1 MMNIVALSKE
11 KGSSYT
17 EHSSVVT
24 LDSASILKIAISRE
38 DIKSFS
44 RVNND
49 LIVELNDHEKIT
61 IKNFFTVGAN
71 GQHSDLVLEDPHDGT
86 LWWLENPGTD
96 AAAYTSIDSLAEVGT
111 QTTANEHIGA
121 WTIAGAALLGIG
133 AMLLGASKSDHRHSD
148 NDDSDSES
156 GSKTTTTTGNTVVNG
171 ETGDTTA
178 PTEPS
183 GIQLSDD
190 GKTISGKGEVG
201 STVTVKD
208 AEGNT
213 LGSATV
219 GSDGTF
225 SVTLPT
231 AQTNGQTLSV
241 TSTDAAGN
249 TSSAATISAP
259 DTTVPAEPSGVQL
272 SDDGKTISGKGEVG
286 STVTV
291 TDASG
296 KALGTGT
303 VGADGTFSVT
313 LTTPQTNGQTLS
325 VVSTDTAGNASDPA
339 SVTAKDTTAL
349 ATPTDVV
356 VSDDGVTVTG
366 KAEAGSTVA
375 IKDAAGTT
383 LGSATT
389 AADGTFS
396 VTLSTAQT
404 NGQVLSVAASDKA
417 GNTSIATSVTAKDTT
432 APAAPTDVLLSDD
445 GVTVTGKGEIGSIIT
460 VTNINGKALG
470 TGKVDSDGTF
480 SVTLDA
486 AQTNGQTLSVAASDT
501 TGNTSET
508 VSVTAKD
515 TTAPNE
521 PTDLVIDD
529 SSLMLSGKGE
539 EGTTVKVYDSN
550 GNVVASGTVNDDG
563 TFEVK
568 LPEGLSINQDLSV
581 TLTDSS
587 NNESD
592 KGIVTYSDNSG
603 SGTDDQLIANA
614 DTHTATVTA
623 VQDNLTGTS
632 GNIVQAVGLTALS
645 VVDISLFSSNTFDF
659 TVSNNT
665 SEDVTLDVSGSVALS
680 AVAGLTS
687 LLSLLGLNNFS
698 ADLSVINT
706 STGEVVQTLSNAI
719 SINAGLVNL
728 TYSGS
733 VYIQGLTSGTYT
745 VAVSS
750 ANSSSVVGRLLSLLV
765 SANVGTVLSV
775 DITDSVQ
782 YVFGETSGNVLSSD
796 TAGDVADTGTSIHV
810 TSVVATSVDGSSA
823 VTVASSGTTTI
834 TGEYGVL
841 TIAAD
846 GSYSYQP
853 TSGNS
858 DIGKSDVFTYT
869 ITNASGQ
876 TATATLTLT
885 IEGTHST
892 AVADVVSLSDTT
904 VLAAGSSLTYT
915 TDTLVNGVTVAKN
928 AVVTNSVSQSITVAS
943 GTTLDDASLVLK
955 FTAANSILNLSTTV
969 VSGTLTILNV
979 TTGESESLTL
989 SNASLLLGTSTS
1001 QTISLSD
1008 MGLAELT
1015 EGNYTITLAYSAT
1028 NKSALLG
1035 GAALTITSSL
1045 SGTSVDTTHHYT
1057 VSETTSGNILDGTDS
1072 DSVADTFGIQY
1083 QSFTMTGNNASGT
1096 SVSYTVS
1103 GGDKS
1108 ITDSSG
1114 STVSG
1119 DTATLYGK
1127 YGTLVIS
1134 NEGSYTYTL
1143 KAGIDTSTITTKET
1157 FSYSLNDS
1165 DGTSSTAKLTID
1177 LHPVITGSANADT
1190 IASTAYDDTFTTG
1203 SGADTVVY
1211 KLLADDNTGGNGN
1224 DTWTDFSAAQGDH
1237 IDVSA
1242 LLVGWDG
1249 KSSSLGNYISVSHTD
1264 NNTVVSIDRDGT
1276 GSHYSSATLVT
1287 LENANVTLDELI
1299 DHNSSS

>member
-1 MMNIVALSKE
+1 VRRVRCVYEISDDGATVTGKAE
-11 KGSSYT
+11 AGSTVTIKDADGNTLGSAT
-17 EHSSVVT
+17 AGSDGTFSVT
-24 LDSASILKIAISRE
+24 LTTAQ
-38 DIKSFS
+38 
-44 RVNND
+44 
-49 LIVELNDHEKIT
+49 T
-61 IKNFFTVGAN
+61 N
-71 GQHSDLVLEDPHDGT
+71 GET
-86 LWWLENPGTD
+86 LTLTATD
-96 AAAYTSIDSLAEVGT
+96 AAKNTSAEAT
-111 QTTANEHIGA
+111 TTAP
-121 WTIAGAALLGIG
+121 
-133 AMLLGASKSDHRHSD
+133 
-148 NDDSDSES
+148 
-156 GSKTTTTTGNTVVNG
+156 
-171 ETGDTTA
+171 DTTA
-178 PTEPS
+178 PAAPTDVTV
-183 GIQLSDD
+183 SDD
-190 GKTISGKGEVG
+190 GDTVTGKAEAG
-201 STVTVKD
+201 STVTIKD
-208 AEGNT
+208 ADGNT

-241 TSTDAAGN
+241 TATDAVGN
-249 TSSAATISAP
+249 TSAAATITAP
-259 DTTVPAEPSGVQL
+259 DTTAPAEP
-272 SDDGKTISGKGEVG
+272 
-286 STVTV
+286 
-291 TDASG
+291 TDVAVS
-296 KALGTGT
+296 
-303 VGADGTFSVT
+303 ADG
-313 LTTPQTNGQTLS
+313 
-325 VVSTDTAGNASDPA
+325 D
-339 SVTAKDTTAL
+339 
-349 ATPTDVV
+349 
-356 VSDDGVTVTG
+356 TVTG
-366 KAEAGSTVA
+366 KAEAGSTVT
-375 IKDAAGTT
+375 IKDADGNT
-383 LGSATT
+383 LGSATVGS
-389 AADGTFS
+389 DGTFS
-396 VTLSTAQT
+396 VTLTTAQTNGETLSATATDTAGNTSAATTTSAPDTTAPAVPSDVQLSDYGITVTGKGDVGSIVTVKDAEGNTLGNATVGSDGTFSVTLTTAQT
-404 NGQVLSVAASDKA
+404 NGQVLSVAASDTA
-417 GNTSIATSVTAKDTT
+417 GNTSIAISITAQDTT
-432 APAAPTDVLLSDD
+432 APVAPTDVVLSDD
-445 GVTVTGKGEIGSIIT
+445 GVTVTGKGEVGSIIT
-460 VTNINGKALG
+460 VTNANGKALG

-486 AQTNGQTLSVAASDT
+486 AQTNGQTISVVASDT
-501 TGNTSET
+501 SGNTSEA

-529 SSLMLSGKGE
+529 STLTLSGKGE

-550 GNVVASGTVNDDG
+550 GNVVATGTVNDDG

-568 LPEGLSINQDLSV
+568 LPEGLSVNQDLSV

-592 KGIVTYSDNSG
+592 KGTITYSDNSG

-632 GNIVQAVGLTALS
+632 GNIVQAIGLTALS
-645 VVDISLFSSNTFDF
+645 VVDVSLFSSNTFKF
-659 TVSNNT
+659 RVSDNT

-687 LLSLLGLNNFS
+687 LLTLLGLNSFS
-698 ADLSVINT
+698 ADLSVIDT

-719 SINAGLVNL
+719 TINSGLVNL

-782 YVFGETSGNVLSSD
+782 YVFGDTSGNVLSSD

-810 TSVVATSVDGSSA
+810 TSVVANSVDGASA
-823 VTVASSGTTTI
+823 VTVASSGSTTI

-853 TSGNS
+853 TSATS

-892 AVADVVSLSDTT
+892 AVADEVSVSTDTE
-904 VLAAGSSLTYT
+904 LAAGTSLTYT
-915 TDTLVNGVTVAKN
+915 TNTLISALTIAKSATVS
-928 AVVTNSVSQSITVAS
+928 NSATESFTVAS
-943 GTTLDDASLVLK
+943 GTMLDSASLVLK
-955 FTAANSILNLSTTV
+955 FSAANNTILGIANLSTTTI
-969 VSGTLTILNV
+969 SGTLTILNE
-979 TTGESESLTL
+979 TTGESESTTL
-989 SNASLLLGTSTS
+989 SSFSLATLNLYTST
-1001 QTISLSD
+1001 QTISLSSL
-1008 MGLAELT
+1008 GLGELT
-1015 EGNYTITLAYSAT
+1015 EGNYTVTFVYSAS
-1028 NKSALLG
+1028 NSALLG
-1035 GAALTITSSL
+1035 GAGGTALTVTSSL

-1057 VSETTSGNILDGTDS
+1057 ESETVTGNILDGTDS
-1072 DSVADTFGIQY
+1072 DSVADTFGSEY
-1083 QSFTMTGNNASGT
+1083 QSFTITGNNASGT

-1108 ITDSSG
+1108 ITDASG
-1114 STVSG
+1114 SAVSG
-1119 DTATLYGK
+1119 DSATLYGK
-1127 YGTLVIS
+1127 YGTLVLS
-1134 NEGSYTYTL
+1134 DDGSYTYTL
-1143 KAGIDTSTITTKET
+1143 KAGIDTSTITSKET

-1165 DGTSSTAKLTID
+1165 DGTSSTANLTID

-1190 IASTAYDDTFTTG
+1190 ITSTAYDDTFTTE
-1203 SGADTVVY
+1203 SGADTVMY
-1211 KLLADDNTGGNGN
+1211 KLLADDNTGGNGS
-1224 DTWTDFSAAQGDH
+1224 DTWTDFSVSDGDH

-1249 KSSSLGNYISVSHTD
+1249 ESSTLGNYVSVSHTD
-1264 NNTVVSIDRDGT
+1264 GNTVVSIDRDGT
-1276 GSHYSSATLVT
+1276 GSAYSSTTLVT
-1287 LENANVTLDELI
+1287 LEGVNVTLDELI